1 MITRR
6 GFARRA
12 AWLGAAWPAWT
23 EAALAQRA
31 LIGDTWS
38 PNTVWLNANENPDG
52 PSRAAIEAMNR
63 VVPESWRYHY
73 PEFREFNAAVARS
86 EGLEPEQV
94 IVGAGSTEV
103 LNVIVAALTSPTL
116 PLIMPAPTFEVPLE
130 FARALGHKWV
140 QTPLTS
146 SYAADVKR
154 LAEEADRAGGGLIYL
169 CNPNNPTSSMTPKA
183 ELAWLVSNLPRET
196 VLLVD
201 EAYLHFVENYQQETA
216 LPFVRQGHNVIV
228 ARTFSKIYG
237 MAGLRVGFGC
247 AKPELIWKL
256 RPFRNNAISI
266 VGARAALA
274 SLGEA
279 TTLIPQRRA
288 RLLKVRSNLC
298 AWLRARNLRYIEPH
312 ANFLMIDTG
321 VDARQLGLDLLK
333 KDVAV
338 GRPFPPLDKML
349 RVTIGTAEDMGKFQR
364 AFAEVYKG

>member
-1 MITRR
+1 MLTRR

-12 AWLGAAWPAWT
+12 AGLAAGLPLWT

-31 LIGDTWS
+31 LIGESWS

-52 PSRAAIEAMNR
+52 PCRAAIEAMNR
-63 VVPESWRYHY
+63 VVPQSWRYHY

-86 EGLEPEQV
+86 EGLDPEQV

-103 LNVIVAALTSPTL
+103 LNVIVAALTSPTR
-116 PLIMPAPTFEVPLE
+116 PLILPAPTFEVPLE
-130 FARALGHKWV
+130 FARALGHQWV
-140 QTPLTS
+140 QTPLTA

-154 LAEEADRAGGGLIYL
+154 LAEEAAKAGGGLIYL

-183 ELAWLVSNLPRET
+183 DLAWLVSNLPPET

-201 EAYLHFVENYQQETA
+201 EAYLHFVENYEQETA
-216 LPFVRQGHNVIV
+216 LPYVRQGRNVIV

-237 MAGLRVGFGC
+237 MAGLRMGFAC

-266 VGARAALA
+266 VGARAVLA
-274 SLGEA
+274 ALGEA
-279 TTLIPQRRA
+279 ATLIPQRRA
-288 RLLKVRSNLC
+288 GLIKVRSDLC
-298 AWLRARNLRYIEPH
+298 AWLRARDLRYIEPH